1 MAEHSIGFLGVGTLA
16 KAMILG
22 LRKRWPEL
30 EIQLSPRSEK
40 LSSELAAAD
49 PKIHRHGSNAAVVA
63 ASDVIFLT
71 VRPPQFE
78 EAVRDLR
85 FRPDQLVLS
94 CLAGMSIAEV
104 RERCA
109 PAEVAR
115 VLPIPAIERSEGPIV
130 LCPSV
135 ARARALFDGLGDIVD
150 LADEASL
157 AAIWPCS
164 AFMSPYFAL
173 QSALIDWAV
182 ERGVDRTAAVTYVR
196 SLLRALA
203 TTSALTDLERL
214 DQLIQEHETP
224 GGLNYRVRLQ
234 LESAGWFAAVGDALD
249 MTSRLRGAQLTNST
263 TS

>member
-1 MAEHSIGFLGVGTLA
+1 M
-16 KAMILG
+16 
-22 LRKRWPEL
+22 
-30 EIQLSPRSEK
+30 
-40 LSSELAAAD
+40 
-49 PKIHRHGSNAAVVA
+49 
-63 ASDVIFLT
+63 IFLT

-150 LADEASL
+150 VADEASL

-173 QSALIDWAV
+173 QSALIDWVV
-182 ERGVDRTAAVTYVR
+182 ERGVDRSAAVTYVR
-196 SLLRALA
+196 SLLRA
-203 TTSALTDLERL
+203 
-214 DQLIQEHETP
+214 
-224 GGLNYRVRLQ
+224 
-234 LESAGWFAAVGDALD
+234 
-249 MTSRLRGAQLTNST
+249 SRRQAR
-263 TS
+263 